1 MACGIL
7 VPQPG
12 IEPMPSAME
21 TQSPNHWTAREF
33 VRSIQNKIGL
43 DGKASAC
50 NVGDPGSIP
59 GLGRSPGEGNGNP
72 LQILLPGKFHGCRSL
87 VGYSPGGCKESETT
101 KRLHFHFSFNAF
113 LKYWSSTQWN
123 VEYFFSLLLWL
134 EKSINRWIPAI
145 LYQLLYRY

>member
-1 MACGIL
+1 MKTNRIHEPGTKHLRQVSLDHHFLSIDSMIPGNILRFCDCGY
-7 VPQPG
+7 PQNNTDLNCWKSSERPG
-12 IEPMPSAME
+12 S
-21 TQSPNHWTAREF
+21 S
-33 VRSIQNKIGL
+33 
-43 DGKASAC
+43 DGKVCAC

-113 LKYWSSTQWN
+113 LKYWSSTQ
-123 VEYFFSLLLWL
+123 
-134 EKSINRWIPAI
+134 
-145 LYQLLYRY
+145 